1 MYLSRIEL
9 KTKASLYLGESDT
22 GWFYDKNISKNT
34 TPMVGEMAGSLYSMF
49 GVLTEMLSRPGTSGS
64 NDEPKS
70 QPQGSN
76 SVENNTTTL
85 VNDQI
90 PAGSEVL
97 DSTKWEYPSGTQKS
111 MGRLVTPSGDT
122 TRFERKL
129 NC

>member
-1 MYLSRIEL
+1 
-9 KTKASLYLGESDT
+9 
-22 GWFYDKNISKNT
+22 
-34 TPMVGEMAGSLYSMF
+34 MVGEMAGSLYSMF